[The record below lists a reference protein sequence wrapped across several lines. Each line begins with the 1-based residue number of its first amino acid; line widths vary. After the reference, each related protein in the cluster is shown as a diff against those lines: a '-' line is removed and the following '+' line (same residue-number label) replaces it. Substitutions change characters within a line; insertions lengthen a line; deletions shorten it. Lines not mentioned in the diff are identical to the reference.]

1 MAFRNLDTGKCCT
14 LEQAQAELRD
24 PRAVTTLTPRALPDD
39 KRKTTA
45 THLSQKALKLA
56 NTAVAADTNGNVKAA
71 LAEYKSA
78 VHYLGL
84 ALHVQR
90 DSNLVD
96 TGELQEF
103 HRAYSE
109 RIEQLEV
116 KLKGGGSSK
125 ARAPLPDAA
134 ADKQPSTP
142 RRMLGSLF
150 ATRSSAAAATPIAH
164 DLARVRE
171 SMACGGGSSVP
182 GASCGGGSR
191 VAGASHDGARRGR
204 LSHAEAGRGFFVAL
218 QAAQEHLHSCEESAV
233 EVCALL
239 KDEEADMR
247 LSALGPADLEQLHD
261 NAALRVQSHT
271 RCWLA
276 RRRLEYMRTLC
287 RLILLMDSRE
297 RKAARILQ
305 TSWREHRRRQLAA
318 LSLIPL
324 PLAPPM
330 VPAFRG
336 SLRGRSSLDASALVQ
351 MHMITPRGDAMLDGA
366 MLGLEGATPRRT
378 EHAMQQ
384 SIGALTGAKRA
395 PAHIPAA
402 LADDLEFMQALT
414 MAVKA
419 SQILRST
426 KPAAATG
433 ARILSNSES
442 KRGRTPSAKV

>member
-1 MAFRNLDTGKCCT
+1 MGGDHDGLRNLDTGKSCT
-14 LEQAQAELRD
+14 FEEAQAELRD
-24 PRAVTTLTPRALPDD
+24 PRAVTTLTPRALSDD
-39 KRKTTA
+39 KRKTTV
-45 THLSQKALKLA
+45 TRLSQKALKLA
-56 NTAVAADTNGNVKAA
+56 NTAVAADTKGNVKAA
-71 LAEYKSA
+71 LADYKSA
-78 VHYLGL
+78 VHFLGL

-90 DSNLVD
+90 DSYLVD

-109 RIEQLEV
+109 RIEQLEA
-116 KLKGGGSSK
+116 KLKGGGGSSK
-125 ARAPLPDAA
+125 APLPDAA
-134 ADKQPSTP
+134 ADNQPSTP
-142 RRMLGSLF
+142 RRLLGSLF
-150 ATRSSAAAATPIAH
+150 ATRSTAAAAKPIAH

-171 SMACGGGSSVP
+171 SMPCGDRSSVP
-182 GASCGGGSR
+182 GASY
-191 VAGASHDGARRGR
+191 DGARRGR

-233 EVCALL
+233 EVGALL
-239 KDEEADMR
+239 KDEEVDMR
-247 LSALGPADLEQLHD
+247 LSALGPADLEQLRD

-305 TSWREHRRRQLAA
+305 TSWREHHRHQLAA
-318 LSLIPL
+318 LSLNRL

-351 MHMITPRGDAMLDGA
+351 MQMITPRGDAMLDGA
-366 MLGLEGATPRRT
+366 MTGLEAATPRRI
-378 EHAMQQ
+378 EHAVRQ

-419 SQILRST
+419 SQIIRSSQ
-426 KPAAATG
+426 PSAATG
-433 ARILSNSES
+433 ARILSNSMS
-442 KRGRTPSAKV
+442 KRGGTPSAKV